1 MTRTLTF
8 LIVFCYLYTAKA
20 QVKDSLITPNK
31 INAYI
36 LPTSLVVGG
45 ISLNALK
52 KEKPLKF
59 FKSVPSTIDYMHYST
74 AALGILAPISGITS
88 KNSLIDRSIY
98 LSAGFL
104 LSSAITLPLKKT
116 MSVLRPDGSD
126 SKSFPSGHATTAFA
140 MAQWLR
146 EEYKASNPL
155 LSYSGYFIAT
165 ASSIS
170 RVSYHKHHLADVLM
184 GAGIGMLSTKAIY
197 AIFPNG
203 FSKSNDK
210 HITLYPISSK
220 ETYGLTMAIVF

>member
-20 QVKDSLITPNK
+20 QVKESLITPNK
-31 INAYI
+31 KNAYI

-45 ISLNALK
+45 ITLNALK

-170 RVSYHKHHLADVLM
+170 RVSYHKHHLEDVLM
-184 GAGIGMLSTKAIY
+184 GAGIGMLSTKVIY

>member
-1 MTRTLTF
+1 MTRALTF
-8 LIVFCYLYTAKA
+8 LIVFCYLYTTKA
-20 QVKDSLITPNK
+20 QVKDSLINPNK

-45 ISLNALK
+45 ITLNALK
-52 KEKPLKF
+52 KENPLKS
-59 FKSVPSTIDYMHYST
+59 FKSVPSTIDYIHYST

-203 FSKSNDK
+203 FSKSNNK
-210 HITLYPISSK
+210 QITLYPISSK

>member
-45 ISLNALK
+45 ITLNALK

-146 EEYKASNPL
+146 EEYKACNPL

-203 FSKSNDK
+203 FSKSKNK

>member
-1 MTRTLTF
+1 MTRALTF
-8 LIVFCYLYTAKA
+8 LIVFCYLYTTKA
-20 QVKDSLITPNK
+20 QVKDSLINPNK

-45 ISLNALK
+45 ITLNALK

-59 FKSVPSTIDYMHYST
+59 FKSVPSTIDYIHYST

-170 RVSYHKHHLADVLM
+170 RVSYHKHYFADVLM
-184 GAGIGMLSTKAIY
+184 GAGIGILSTKAIY
-197 AIFPNG
+197 ALFPNG
-203 FSKSNDK
+203 FSKSNNK
-210 HITLYPISSK
+210 NITLYPISSK

>member
-1 MTRTLTF
+1 MTRALYF
-8 LIVFCYLYTAKA
+8 LIVFCYLNFSLA
-20 QVKDSLITPNK
+20 QGKDSLATSKQLN
-31 INAYI
+31 
-36 LPTSLVVGG
+36 SLV
-45 ISLNALK
+45 ISSSLLVTGFALNALK
-52 KEKPLKF
+52 KEKPLKS
-59 FKSVPSTIDYMHYST
+59 FKSIPSALDHFHYST
-74 AALGILAPISGITS
+74 AIFGTLVPILGATPKHEL
-88 KNSLIDRSIY
+88 LDRTIY

-104 LSSAITLPLKKT
+104 LSSAITLPLKKA
-116 MSVLRPDGSD
+116 MDVLRPDGSD
-126 SKSFPSGHATTAFA
+126 YKSFPSGHATTAFA

-197 AIFPNG
+197 ALFPNG
-203 FSKSNDK
+203 FSKSNNK

>member
-45 ISLNALK
+45 ITLNALK

-74 AALGILAPISGITS
+74 AALGILAPTSGITS

-116 MSVLRPDGSD
+116 MSVLRPDGLD

>member
-45 ISLNALK
+45 ITLNALK
-52 KEKPLKF
+52 KENPLKS
-59 FKSVPSTIDYMHYST
+59 FKSVPSTIDYIHYST

>member
-1 MTRTLTF
+1 MTRALTF
-8 LIVFCYLYTAKA
+8 LIVFCYLYTTKA
-20 QVKDSLITPNK
+20 QVKDSLINPNK

-45 ISLNALK
+45 ITLNALK

-59 FKSVPSTIDYMHYST
+59 FKSVPSTIDYIHYST

>member
-1 MTRTLTF
+1 MTKALTF
-8 LIVFCYLYTAKA
+8 LIVFCYLNFSLA
-20 QVKDSLITPNK
+20 QGKDSLATSKKLN
-31 INAYI
+31 
-36 LPTSLVVGG
+36 SLV
-45 ISLNALK
+45 IPSSLLVTGFALNTLK
-52 KEKPLKF
+52 KEKPLKS
-59 FKSVPSTIDYMHYST
+59 FKSIPSALDHFHYST
-74 AALGILAPISGITS
+74 AIFGTLAPILGATP
-88 KNSLIDRSIY
+88 KHELLDRTIY

-104 LSSAITLPLKKT
+104 LSSAITLPLKKA
-116 MSVLRPDGSD
+116 MDVLRPDGSD
-126 SKSFPSGHATTAFA
+126 YKSFPSGHATTAFA

-197 AIFPNG
+197 ALFPNG
-203 FSKSNDK
+203 FSKSNNK

>member
-1 MTRTLTF
+1 MTRALTF
-8 LIVFCYLYTAKA
+8 LIVFCYLYTTKA
-20 QVKDSLITPNK
+20 QVKDSLINPNK

-45 ISLNALK
+45 ITLNALK
-52 KEKPLKF
+52 KENPLKS
-59 FKSVPSTIDYMHYST
+59 FKSVPSTIDYIHYST

>member
-1 MTRTLTF
+1 MTRALTF
-8 LIVFCYLYTAKA
+8 LIVFCYLYTTKA
-20 QVKDSLITPNK
+20 QVKDSLINPNK

-45 ISLNALK
+45 ITLNALK

>member
-52 KEKPLKF
+52 KEKPLKS
-59 FKSVPSTIDYMHYST
+59 FKSIPSALDHFHYST
-74 AALGILAPISGITS
+74 AIFGTLAPILGATP
-88 KNSLIDRSIY
+88 KHELLERTIY
-98 LSAGFL
+98 LSAGFFV
-104 LSSAITLPLKKT
+104 SSAITLKLKKS
-116 MSVLRPDGSD
+116 MGVLRPDGTD
-126 SKSFPSGHATTAFA
+126 NKSFPSGHATTAFA

-155 LSYSGYFIAT
+155 LSYSGYLIAT
-165 ASSIS
+165 ASSIY
-170 RVSYHKHHLADVLM
+170 RVSYHKHHLADVLT

-197 AIFPNG
+197 ALFPKG
-203 FSKSNDK
+203 FSKSKNNR
-210 HITLYPISSK
+210 ISLYPITVND
-220 ETYGLTMAIVF
+220 TYGITAAIVF

>member
-20 QVKDSLITPNK
+20 QVKESLITPNK
-31 INAYI
+31 KNAYI

-45 ISLNALK
+45 ITLNALK

-197 AIFPNG
+197 ALFPNG
-203 FSKSNDK
+203 FSKSNNK

>member
-45 ISLNALK
+45 ITLNALK

>member
-52 KEKPLKF
+52 KEKPLKS
-59 FKSVPSTIDYMHYST
+59 FKSIPSALDHFHYST
-74 AALGILAPISGITS
+74 AIFGTLAPILGATP
-88 KNSLIDRSIY
+88 KHELLDRTIY
-98 LSAGFL
+98 LSAGFFV
-104 LSSAITLPLKKT
+104 SSAITLKLKKS
-116 MSVLRPDGSD
+116 MGVLRPDGTD
-126 SKSFPSGHATTAFA
+126 TKSFPSGHATTAFA

-155 LSYSGYFIAT
+155 LSYSGYLIAT

-170 RVSYHKHHLADVLM
+170 RVSYHKHHLADVLT

-197 AIFPNG
+197 ALFPKG
-203 FSKSNDK
+203 FSKSKNNR
-210 HITLYPISSK
+210 ISLYPITVND
-220 ETYGLTMAIVF
+220 TYGITAAIVF

>member
-52 KEKPLKF
+52 KEKPLKS
-59 FKSVPSTIDYMHYST
+59 FKSIPSALDHFHYST
-74 AALGILAPISGITS
+74 AIFGTLAPILGATP
-88 KNSLIDRSIY
+88 KHELLERTIY
-98 LSAGFL
+98 LSAGFFV
-104 LSSAITLPLKKT
+104 SSAITLKLKKS
-116 MSVLRPDGSD
+116 MGVLRPDGTD
-126 SKSFPSGHATTAFA
+126 NKSFPSGHATTAFA

-155 LSYSGYFIAT
+155 LSYSGYLIAT

-170 RVSYHKHHLADVLM
+170 RVSYHKHHLADVLT

-197 AIFPNG
+197 ALFPKG
-203 FSKSNDK
+203 FSKSKNNR
-210 HITLYPISSK
+210 ISLYPITVND
-220 ETYGLTMAIVF
+220 TYGITAAIVF